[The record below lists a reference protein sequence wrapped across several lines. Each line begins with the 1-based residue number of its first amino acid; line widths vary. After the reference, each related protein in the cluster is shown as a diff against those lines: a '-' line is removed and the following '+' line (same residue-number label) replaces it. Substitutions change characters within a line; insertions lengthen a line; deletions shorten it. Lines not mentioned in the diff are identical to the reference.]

1 MRRCSR
7 GADVPSV
14 CQTRS
19 LAKVRAQGKPGARC
33 TRSLVCKSKKHTS
46 KSPQVPPDHPAF
58 PARRF
63 DGLFH
68 VLPGDRLYCL
78 RRKRNA
84 KHRRQLDASIGATGP
99 HGFAVRDIYR
109 SSFRYCRAHRIPRPT
124 SVTIAKRP
132 SCGRGTVRILPV
144 IWGDDQLRHIGT
156 TGKSLVAR

>member
-19 LAKVRAQGKPGARC
+19 LAKVRAQGSRVPVAPAASCAKVKS
-33 TRSLVCKSKKHTS
+33 TRVSHHRYRRIIRL
-46 KSPQVPPDHPAF
+46 SP
-58 PARRF
+58 R
-63 DGLFH
+63 DGLTAYSMFSPETGII
-68 VLPGDRLYCL
+68 VSVASAMRSIV
-78 RRKRNA
+78 
-84 KHRRQLDASIGATGP
+84 ASIGATGP